1 MLMDFT
7 ALFVE
12 VDDYWKNL
20 DHFYAEKLIEDGI
33 HKRNRTGKLRIS
45 EIMTLLI
52 AFQTSGYRTFKDF
65 YGYVLAYHRQDF
77 PDLVSY
83 DRFVSL
89 IPRAVVPL
97 MVYLQTQ
104 GLDEPTGIYFIDS
117 TALKVCHNKRIS
129 RNCVF
134 RDIAQIGK
142 TTMGWFFG
150 FKLHLIINDRGG
162 LLNCR
167 LTPGNVADGSVVEKM
182 TGGLL
187 GTLFGDKGYVSQRL
201 FESLLARGLKL
212 VTNIRSNMKGR
223 LMELEEKILLRK
235 RSLIETVN
243 DMLKNVCQIEH
254 SRHRRPINF
263 LAHLVAGLIAYTKL
277 PKKPSLKM
285 NDADPRLQ
293 KIFGLSA

>member
-1 MLMDFT
+1 MLLDFT
-7 ALFVE
+7 ELFVE
-12 VDDYWKNL
+12 VDDFGKNL
-20 DHFYAEKLIEDGI
+20 DSFYAQKQIEDGTR
-33 HKRNRTGKLRIS
+33 KRNRPGKLHLS

-65 YGYVLAYHRQDF
+65 YGYVLTHHRQDF
-77 PDLVSY
+77 PDRVSD

-89 IPRAVVPL
+89 IPRSVAPL
-97 MVYLQTQ
+97 MVYLQVK
-104 GLDEPTGIYFIDS
+104 GLDESTGIAFIDPA
-117 TALKVCHNKRIS
+117 ALKVCHNKRIS

-134 RDIAQIGK
+134 RGIARMGK

-167 LTPGNVADGSVVEKM
+167 LTPGNVADRSVVEKM

-187 GTLFGDKGYVSQRL
+187 GTLFGDKGYICQKL

-212 VTNIRSNMKGR
+212 VTPIRSNRKGR
-223 LMELEEKILLRK
+223 LMALEEKILLRK

-243 DMLKNVCQIEH
+243 DTLKNVCQIEH
-254 SRHRRPINF
+254 SRHRSPMNF
-263 LAHLVAGLIAYTKL
+263 LAHLVAGLIAYTRL

-285 NDADPRLQ
+285 EYPDPPQDTFCLM
-293 KIFGLSA
+293 A

>member
-7 ALFVE
+7 ELFVE
-12 VDDYWKNL
+12 IDDFGK
-20 DHFYAEKLIEDGI
+20 DIDSCYAQKQIEDGKR
-33 HKRNRTGKLRIS
+33 KRNRPGKLHLS

-65 YGYVLAYHRQDF
+65 YGYVLTHHRQDF

-89 IPRAVVPL
+89 IPRAVAPL
-97 MVYLQTQ
+97 MVYLQVK
-104 GLDEPTGIYFIDS
+104 GLDESTGIAFIDS
-117 TALKVCHNKRIS
+117 TALKVCHNKRIN
-129 RNCVF
+129 RNRVF
-134 RDIAQIGK
+134 DGIAKMGK

-167 LTPGNVADGSVVEKM
+167 LTPGNVADRCVVEKM

-187 GTLFGDKGYVSQRL
+187 GTLFGDKGYICQKL

-212 VTNIRSNMKGR
+212 VTHIRSNMKGR
-223 LMELEEKILLRK
+223 LMVLEEKILLRK
-235 RSLIETVN
+235 RSVIETVN
-243 DMLKNVCQIEH
+243 DTLKNVCQIEH
-254 SRHRRPINF
+254 SRHRSPINF
-263 LAHLVAGLIAYTKL
+263 LAHLFAGLIAYTRL
-277 PKKPSLKM
+277 PKKPSLKR
-285 NDADPRLQ
+285 DYADPSQDTFCLM
-293 KIFGLSA
+293 A